1 MKTLFET
8 ISNNFCGN
16 IIVEHPEVD
25 RNQRKG
31 IKKMNMANIC
41 DCTYK
46 ITGHNEAIMNL
57 YNAIRENDDKQSN
70 VYLYK
75 LAEHYGVDYEKKK
88 ISVRGSI
95 YFYELDESNNPEYPV
110 LTIKT
115 ETAWTAC
122 TLLFNSINLK
132 LNNELSI
139 SYREIEVGC
148 CVFYTHDE
156 GEWFPEQ
163 VIVSSSGEPFDDV
176 CEDAYMTFDDAINEW
191 CDKMKFN
198 RDGRSTN
205 EMLELIDEYEYDDM
219 DTYFNIYTITFE

>member
-1 MKTLFET
+1 
-8 ISNNFCGN
+8 
-16 IIVEHPEVD
+16 
-25 RNQRKG
+25 
-31 IKKMNMANIC
+31 MANIC

-46 ITGHNEAIMNL
+46 ITGRNEAIMNL
-57 YNAIRENDDKQSN
+57 YNAIKENDDKQSN

-75 LAEHYGVDYEKKK
+75 LAEYYGVDYEKKK

-95 YFYELDESNNPEYPV
+95 YFYELDESNNHEYPV

-122 TLLFNSINLK
+122 TLLFNSINHK

-176 CEDAYMTFDDAINEW
+176 CEDAYMTFEDAIDEW
-191 CDKMKFN
+191 CDKMKFK
-198 RDGRSTN
+198 RDGRSTD

-219 DTYFNIYTITFE
+219 DTYFNIYAITFE

>member
-1 MKTLFET
+1 
-8 ISNNFCGN
+8 
-16 IIVEHPEVD
+16 
-25 RNQRKG
+25 
-31 IKKMNMANIC
+31 MANIC

>member
-1 MKTLFET
+1 
-8 ISNNFCGN
+8 
-16 IIVEHPEVD
+16 
-25 RNQRKG
+25 
-31 IKKMNMANIC
+31 MNMANIC

>member
-1 MKTLFET
+1 
-8 ISNNFCGN
+8 
-16 IIVEHPEVD
+16 
-25 RNQRKG
+25 
-31 IKKMNMANIC
+31 MANIC

-198 RDGRSTN
+198 RDGRNTN
-205 EMLELIDEYEYDDM
+205 EMLELIDQYEYDDM

>member
-163 VIVSSSGEPFDDV
+163 VIVSSSGAPYDDV

-198 RDGRSTN
+198 RDGRNTN
-205 EMLELIDEYEYDDM
+205 EMLELIDQYEYDDM

>member
-1 MKTLFET
+1 MKTLFKT

-198 RDGRSTN
+198 RDGRNTN

>member
-1 MKTLFET
+1 MFKT

>member
-1 MKTLFET
+1 M
-8 ISNNFCGN
+8 
-16 IIVEHPEVD
+16 
-25 RNQRKG
+25 
-31 IKKMNMANIC
+31 
-41 DCTYK
+41 
-46 ITGHNEAIMNL
+46 
-57 YNAIRENDDKQSN
+57 
-70 VYLYK
+70 
-75 LAEHYGVDYEKKK
+75 
-88 ISVRGSI
+88 
-95 YFYELDESNNPEYPV
+95 
-110 LTIKT
+110 
-115 ETAWTAC
+115 
-122 TLLFNSINLK
+122 LFNSINLK

>member
-1 MKTLFET
+1 M
-8 ISNNFCGN
+8 
-16 IIVEHPEVD
+16 
-25 RNQRKG
+25 
-31 IKKMNMANIC
+31 
-41 DCTYK
+41 
-46 ITGHNEAIMNL
+46 
-57 YNAIRENDDKQSN
+57 
-70 VYLYK
+70 
-75 LAEHYGVDYEKKK
+75 
-88 ISVRGSI
+88 
-95 YFYELDESNNPEYPV
+95 DESNNPEYPV

-163 VIVSSSGEPFDDV
+163 VIGSSSGEPFDDV

-198 RDGRSTN
+198 RDGRNTN
-205 EMLELIDEYEYDDM
+205 EMLELIDQYEYDDM

>member
-1 MKTLFET
+1 
-8 ISNNFCGN
+8 
-16 IIVEHPEVD
+16 
-25 RNQRKG
+25 
-31 IKKMNMANIC
+31 MANIC

-219 DTYFNIYTITFE
+219 DTYFNFTI

>member
-1 MKTLFET
+1 MKTLFKT

-198 RDGRSTN
+198 RDGRSTD

-219 DTYFNIYTITFE
+219 DTYFNIYAITFE

>member
-1 MKTLFET
+1 MKTLFKT

-95 YFYELDESNNPEYPV
+95 YFYELDKSNNPEYPV

>member
-198 RDGRSTN
+198 RDGRNTN
-205 EMLELIDEYEYDDM
+205 EMLELIDQYEYDDM

>member
-1 MKTLFET
+1 
-8 ISNNFCGN
+8 
-16 IIVEHPEVD
+16 
-25 RNQRKG
+25 
-31 IKKMNMANIC
+31 MANIC

-46 ITGHNEAIMNL
+46 ITGRNEAIMNL
-57 YNAIRENDDKQSN
+57 YNAIKENDDKQSN

-75 LAEHYGVDYEKKK
+75 LAEYYGVDYEKKK

-95 YFYELDESNNPEYPV
+95 YFYELDESNNHEYPV

-122 TLLFNSINLK
+122 TLLFNSINHK

-176 CEDAYMTFDDAINEW
+176 CEDAYMTFDDAIDEW
-191 CDKMKFN
+191 CDKMKFK
-198 RDGRSTN
+198 RDGRSTD